1 MLSSKIL
8 LPSCWKNFSLME
20 KHLWKLSKFY
30 VSWTEYSAF
39 TKVFSIVPFSEHACF
54 EGFLPICSYGC
65 SFPVHF
71 RHHLFCGVSIYQ
83 FLSNYL
89 CSFPP
94 KRYTTKGLSMCLLKN
109 FKGQIYRLVLSMV
122 KKGYWSNLLVLFKV
136 IFFTSTYYYI
146 MECVNIK
153 STCKF
158 DQKKL

>member
-1 MLSSKIL
+1 
-8 LPSCWKNFSLME
+8 ME

-71 RHHLFCGVSIYQ
+71 RHHFFCGVSIYQ

-109 FKGQIYRLVLSMV
+109 FKGQIYQLVLSMV
-122 KKGYWSNLLVLFKV
+122 KNVTDQIYWYSSKLFFSPV
-136 IFFTSTYYYI
+136 HII
-146 MECVNIK
+146 I
-153 STCKF
+153 
-158 DQKKL
+158 

>member
-1 MLSSKIL
+1 MSGYVDFKIQWRNFKNSAFMMLSSKIL

-94 KRYTTKGLSMCLLKN
+94 KRYITKGLSMCLLKN
-109 FKGQIYRLVLSMV
+109 FKGQIYQLVLSMV
-122 KKGYWSNLLVLFKV
+122 KNVLG
-136 IFFTSTYYYI
+136 
-146 MECVNIK
+146 
-153 STCKF
+153 
-158 DQKKL
+158 

>member
-1 MLSSKIL
+1 
-8 LPSCWKNFSLME
+8 ME

-30 VSWTEYSAF
+30 VSWTEYTAF

-83 FLSNYL
+83 FLSNCL

-94 KRYTTKGLSMCLLKN
+94 KRYTTKALSMCLLKN

-122 KKGYWSNLLVLFKV
+122 KKRLPIKFTGTLQSYFFHQYILL
-136 IFFTSTYYYI
+136 YNG
-146 MECVNIK
+146 M
-153 STCKF
+153 CKH
-158 DQKKL
+158 KKYL